1 MDWMRERVQD
11 VECRFNSC
19 KSILDSVT
27 HTHSTRLPVV
37 RLIPSHPPLSL
48 SLSRVTCAG
57 LWIAAAAL
65 CVSFCVSEREAQ
77 GCTPLRASRTLSQH
91 TFTHAHAFI
100 QTGGFHHPRHTVCC
114 PAEHCDFRLREPDG
128 EEGIF
133 TQDPS
138 MICNSMRSPCQ
149 TSFQGWVEHSRWAG
163 DEGGMDRGENRTWN
177 WGLFWCQRMLCASRQ
192 DVLEFVGC
200 SCAVVDWFYVLSER
214 VCSLCLLH

>member
-149 TSFQGWVEHSRWAG
+149 TSFQGWVEHSRCSRRRGRNGSWREQNVELRAFLMSEDALCFTAG
-163 DEGGMDRGENRTWN
+163 RFRVRWMLLCCS
-177 WGLFWCQRMLCASRQ
+177 GLILCA
-192 DVLEFVGC
+192 VG
-200 SCAVVDWFYVLSER
+200 EGM
-214 VCSLCLLH
+214 